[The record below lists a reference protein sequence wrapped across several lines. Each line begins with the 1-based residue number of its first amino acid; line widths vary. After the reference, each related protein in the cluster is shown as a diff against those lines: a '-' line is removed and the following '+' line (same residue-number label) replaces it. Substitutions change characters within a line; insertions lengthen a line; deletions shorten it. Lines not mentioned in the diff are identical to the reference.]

1 MEQDGLDRY
10 SMIQLVDL
18 LAKSTKEL
26 LTLMNNKRVNGD
38 LLHDKRKQVHL
49 IQNAIDRKRSSDI
62 RK

>member
-1 MEQDGLDRY
+1 MEHGGLDKY

-49 IQNAIDRKRSSDI
+49 IQDDRIISCG
-62 RK
+62 